1 MFVLRLDGEVELVR
15 EERAFQ
21 VEKRAGT
28 TNIEKKRVRMG
39 DRSRVCAGQSWGRA
53 AGSPLLQGLL
63 HPGEFRLHLQG
74 QKVLRSGGE
83 GEVSRKGKSDYLT
96 MNQIPFQLTCKP

>member
-1 MFVLRLDGEVELVR
+1 MFVLRLDGEVELGR
-15 EERAFQ
+15 EKRAFQ
-21 VEKRAGT
+21 VEKTAGT
-28 TNIEKKRVRMG
+28 TNVAKKSQNG
-39 DRSRVCAGQSWGRA
+39 CRSRVCAGQRWGRA

-63 HPGEFRLHLQG
+63 RPGEFRLHLQG

-96 MNQIPFQLTCKP
+96 RSQLPFLLTFKP

>member
-1 MFVLRLDGEVELVR
+1 MLRLDGEEELVR
-15 EERAFQ
+15 EEGAFQ

-39 DRSRVCAGQSWGRA
+39 DRSKVCAGQSWGRA
-53 AGSPLLQGLL
+53 AGSLLLQGLL
-63 HPGEFRLHLQG
+63 RPGEFRLHLQG

>member
-39 DRSRVCAGQSWGRA
+39 DRSRVCAGQSWSRA

-83 GEVSRKGKSDYLT
+83 GEMSRKGKSDYLT